1 MTERISLYSS
11 EPIRPGDDILVYYE
25 FDEPGDNRVVLHPV
39 GTSADAHGAFE
50 YAPGRAGVVRFSG
63 ISHGTDDGAI
73 SPGRYAVTLVTS
85 AEDTPDTDDER
96 GDPASSV
103 RFTLTD
109 DPYFLVDSFTTANV
123 VAGRP
128 FRVPLAGI
136 LQRFGR
142 KEVTFH
148 KHAGDEWLHVSL
160 TGEISG
166 TPPPACAGRSGH
178 IVVVAS
184 DTDDHRLRSGT
195 GTSVAVTVPV
205 RDPGAPL
212 IDRLRVATWNMWYD
226 ASRPHEGVNKV
237 LRVLLDQNV
246 DVVALQEVHRYQ
258 EPGTVR
264 RLAERLGWYH
274 HEYPRLHVAPVE
286 DKDIGLI
293 SRYPV
298 DPDRSG
304 YEAEF
309 LRSAVTAGDL
319 TVHLCCVHL
328 DYQAYGPHAA
338 EPGRRRFT
346 AAVQSEERKSTRGA
360 EMRDGILGRLGE
372 QLARA
377 HESPVIVLGDFNCP
391 SHRDWISDVTTE
403 PRNWPATLA
412 LEEAGFQDSYRAV
425 HPDPRAYPGL
435 TWSPTELWNA
445 DLKRV
450 EPQDRIDFIFHR
462 GSRLTVL
469 DSRTHV
475 TGTPA
480 PAEQHEDWEEHP
492 RHRYNA
498 WPSDH
503 AAVITTYRVNRPPG
517 CD

>member
-1 MTERISLYSS
+1 M
-11 EPIRPGDDILVYYE
+11 
-25 FDEPGDNRVVLHPV
+25 
-39 GTSADAHGAFE
+39 
-50 YAPGRAGVVRFSG
+50 
-63 ISHGTDDGAI
+63 
-73 SPGRYAVTLVTS
+73 
-85 AEDTPDTDDER
+85 
-96 GDPASSV
+96 
-103 RFTLTD
+103 
-109 DPYFLVDSFTTANV
+109 DSFTTANV
-123 VAGRP
+123 VAGQA

-142 KEVTFH
+142 ERVTFH
-148 KHAGDEWLHVSL
+148 KHHGDEWLQVSL

-166 TPPPACAGRSGH
+166 TPPPGCAGSSGH
-178 IVVVAS
+178 LVVVAS
-184 DTDDHRLRSGT
+184 VADDHRLRSST

-205 RDPGAPL
+205 RDPEAPL
-212 IDRLRVATWNMWYD
+212 VDRLRVATWNMRYD
-226 ASRPHEGVNKV
+226 ATRPHDGVNKV
-237 LRVLLDQNV
+237 LRVLLDQSV

-264 RLAERLGWYH
+264 QLAERLGWYH
-274 HEYPRLHVAPVE
+274 HECPRIHLAPDD

-293 SRYPV
+293 SRYPI
-298 DPDRSG
+298 DPHRSAHD
-304 YEAEF
+304 AEF

-328 DYQAYGPHAA
+328 DYESYGPHAA
-338 EPGRRRFT
+338 EPGKRRFT
-346 AAVQSEERKSTRGA
+346 ARSRRRRTGPDAGRRCGTGSSAGSRSSSPGTR
-360 EMRDGILGRLGE
+360 E
-372 QLARA
+372 
-377 HESPVIVLGDFNCP
+377 PVIVLGDFNCP

-445 DLKRV
+445 DLQRA

-462 GSRLTVL
+462 GGRLTVL

-480 PAEQHEDWEEHP
+480 PAEQHEEWEEHP

-503 AAVITTYRVNRPPG
+503 AAVITTYRVNTPRG
-517 CD
+517 CG